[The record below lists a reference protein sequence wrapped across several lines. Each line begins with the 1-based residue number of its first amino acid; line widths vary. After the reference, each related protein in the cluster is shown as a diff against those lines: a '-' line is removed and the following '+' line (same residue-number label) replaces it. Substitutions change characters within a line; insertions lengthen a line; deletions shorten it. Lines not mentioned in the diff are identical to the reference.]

1 MENETLDT
9 ALNEI
14 SSILRRCEKIQ
25 PQFAEGSAQ
34 HSLLKNR
41 IAALQA
47 ADLLLKRERWG
58 EHTDQGKI
66 QPSAASDAVSQK
78 IENLTREDFMKALA
92 PIQSI
97 IHKCRT
103 AQAKHAETS
112 ATFRRLQKQID
123 AMTLAETL
131 IQKELA
137 ADHSW
142 NEADKL

>member
-1 MENETLDT
+1 MENEALDR
-9 ALNEI
+9 ALNEV
-14 SSILRRCEKIQ
+14 SSILRRCKKIQ

-41 IAALQA
+41 IAALQT

-66 QPSAASDAVSQK
+66 QPSAASDAVSQRIK
-78 IENLTREDFMKALA
+78 NLTREDFMKAMA

-97 IHKCRT
+97 IHKCRA
-103 AQAKHAETS
+103 AQVKHAETS

-142 NEADKL
+142 NEADEL

>member
-58 EHTDQGKI
+58 EHTEQGKG
-66 QPSAASDAVSQK
+66 QPSAASDAVSQRIK
-78 IENLTREDFMKALA
+78 NLTREDFMKALA

-97 IHKCRT
+97 IHKCRA
-103 AQAKHAETS
+103 AQVKHAETS

-123 AMTLAETL
+123 AMNLAETL
-131 IQKELA
+131 IHKELA
-137 ADHSW
+137 ADNSW

>member
-58 EHTDQGKI
+58 EHTDQRKI
-66 QPSAASDAVSQK
+66 QPSAASDAVNRHSDNADQRCSGCLF
-78 IENLTREDFMKALA
+78 ESRM
-92 PIQSI
+92 
-97 IHKCRT
+97 
-103 AQAKHAETS
+103 S
-112 ATFRRLQKQID
+112 AYQERRKRGWKDQL
-123 AMTLAETL
+123 
-131 IQKELA
+131 
-137 ADHSW
+137 
-142 NEADKL
+142 